1 MGSEEGAGRW
11 QEIRAHIAP
20 ALAPAM
26 LATLDR
32 AYALAA
38 ESHAGQTL
46 EGGAPYIDHPLDVLA
61 ILFDGPGVRD
71 PDLLAAALLHDVLE
85 RSAHTAA
92 EIRAAFGDDVAALVA
107 WLTEPDP
114 EPGETEDAAKER
126 YFARFAGAPERVLL
140 LKLADRWSKARR
152 ITARP
157 TRAAQAAYYAAT
169 VRVIL
174 PLAAR
179 VPYFARLF
187 AAWRQQHRDLA
198 DD

>member
-1 MGSEEGAGRW
+1 MASEEGAGRW
-11 QEIRAHIAP
+11 QALRAHIAP
-20 ALAPAM
+20 ALAPQT

-46 EGGAPYIDHPLDVLA
+46 ETGAPYIEHPLDVLG
-61 ILFDGPGVRD
+61 ILFDGLGVRD
-71 PDLLAAALLHDVLE
+71 ADLLAAALLHDVLE
-85 RSAHTAA
+85 RSSHTAE
-92 EIRAAFGDDVAALVA
+92 EIRVAFGDDVAALVA
-107 WLTEPDP
+107 WLTKPDP

-140 LKLADRWSKARR
+140 LKLADRWSKAQT

-157 TRAAQAAYYAAT
+157 TRAAQEKYYATT
-169 VRVIL
+169 VRVNL

-187 AAWRQQHRDLA
+187 TAWREQYRYLA
-198 DD
+198 HD

>member
-1 MGSEEGAGRW
+1 
-11 QEIRAHIAP
+11 
-20 ALAPAM
+20 
-26 LATLDR
+26 
-32 AYALAA
+32 
-38 ESHAGQTL
+38 
-46 EGGAPYIDHPLDVLA
+46 VLA

-140 LKLADRWSKARR
+140 LKLADRWSKAQR

-157 TRAAQAAYYAAT
+157 TRAAQAAYYATT

-174 PLAAR
+174 PLTAR

-187 AAWRQQHRDLA
+187 AAWREQHRDLA

>member
-1 MGSEEGAGRW
+1 MASEAEAGPW
-11 QEIRAHIAP
+11 QDVRAHIAP
-20 ALAPAM
+20 ALAPRT

-38 ESHAGQTL
+38 ESHTGQTL
-46 EGGAPYIDHPLDVLA
+46 ESGAPYIAHPLDVLR

-71 PDLLAAALLHDVLE
+71 GDLLAAALLHDVLE
-85 RSAHTAA
+85 RSPHIAA
-92 EIRAAFGDDVAALVA
+92 EIRAAFGEDVAALVA
-107 WLTEPDP
+107 WLTKPDP

-140 LKLADRWSKARR
+140 LKLADRWSKART

-157 TRAAQAAYYAAT
+157 TRAAQEHYYATT

-179 VPYFARLF
+179 VPYFAGLF
-187 AAWRQQHRDLA
+187 AAWRAQYRYLARD
-198 DD
+198 